1 MLARGNRITRGAE
14 YKAVVRGGSRCAGPH
29 TVTYVVTSSASS
41 PSDRPARFGFIVSK
55 QVGSAVTRN
64 TVRRR
69 LKAVCA
75 EALPNVAAGADV
87 VIRALPSAASADF
100 AALRSEVVRCLTRR
114 AAA

>member
-14 YKAVVRGGSRCAGPH
+14 YRAVVRGGARCAAAH
-29 TVTYVVTSSASS
+29 TVTYVVTSDD
-41 PSDRPARFGFIVSK
+41 DRPARFGFIVSK

-75 EALPNVAAGADV
+75 QELDSVRPGSDI
-87 VIRALPSAASADF
+87 VIRALPSSAGADF
-100 AALRSEVVRCLTRR
+100 AALSEDVVRCLRR
-114 AAA
+114 KAAA

>member
-1 MLARGNRITRGAE
+1 MLGRGNRITRGAD
-14 YKAVVRGGSRCAGPH
+14 YRSVVRGGSRCSGPR
-29 TVTYVVTSSASS
+29 TVTYVVTTSE
-41 PSDRPARFGFIVSK
+41 DRPPRFGFIVSK
-55 QVGSAVTRN
+55 QVGTAVTRN

-75 EALPNVAAGADV
+75 EVLPHVRPGADV

-100 AALRSEVVRCLTRR
+100 AELRSEVTRCLQRR